1 MPLVRLA
8 GVTAQHCLPTRRDL
22 LLPHFVSIVLVR
34 QCYVTLELAVS
45 VVRRRVPAR
54 HFQLFQKLLLA
65 FERVR
70 YRMRCCVAGAQLVR
84 AVAVQGRHLGQ
95 KRMRPILARQC
106 PIDAKVNKKEVKN
119 DKIVLE
125 FGSRTLRT
133 RESSWTR
140 IPFAGHCCR

>member
-8 GVTAQHCLPTRRDL
+8 GVTAQHCLTTRRDL

-54 HFQLFQKLLLA
+54 HFQLFQKLLFA

-70 YRMRCCVAGAQLVR
+70 YRMRCRVAGAQLVR
-84 AVAVQGRHLGQ
+84 TVAVQGRHLGQ
-95 KRMRPILARQC
+95 KRMRPILASQC